1 MKIQP
6 DSQLRQLKVLMYLYF
21 PGGGIGRYTARLMP
35 ELSALGAHVEA
46 IVVPE
51 FQWKNLR
58 GYHTWPGL
66 KSISH
71 SNKLRRKARFLT
83 RQFSNPRRLAARVKE
98 VQPDIVH
105 ICSINH
111 LSYPTWEHLFP
122 NDGPRLAV
130 SVHDVQRQ
138 KGILCKPW
146 ERWQLQ
152 RFYRRADLLFVH
164 SVQQKQELMTF
175 ADVAENKIFVVPHGP
190 YEYPQ
195 TTESR
200 VQTRQRIKVPAT
212 ANLGLAFGLIRDEKN
227 LDKLVVSLKQTRN
240 DTHLLIAGSD
250 VGGHKPLQHYESL
263 ATREGLGDRVHF
275 ISGYVPD
282 EDIGNLFNSS
292 DWLALT
298 YSMSF
303 TSQSGVLSS
312 AVNYDLP
319 VLATPTPTFAE
330 TLNKYQIGVLCS
342 NDCVDAI
349 AAGIEKLRGLGSE
362 AFQFEAYR
370 KGNSWK
376 HNAAITH
383 VAYQSSCDELVN
395 DQSSYL

>member
-1 MKIQP
+1 MQIQP
-6 DSQLRQLKVLMYLYF
+6 DRKQSRQLRVLMYLYF

-46 IVVPE
+46 VVVPE
-51 FQWKNLR
+51 FQWKDMP

-71 SNKLRRKARFLT
+71 SNTLRRKARFLT

-111 LSYPTWEHLFP
+111 LSYPTWAHLFP
-122 NDGPRLAV
+122 SNGPKIAV
-130 SVHDVQRQ
+130 SVHDVRRQ

-164 SVQQKQELMTF
+164 SVQQKQDLMAF
-175 ADVAENKIFVVPHGP
+175 ADVAGNKIFVVPHGP

-195 TTESR
+195 ATESR
-200 VQTRQRIKVPAT
+200 VQTRQRLQVPDT

-227 LDKLVVSLKQTRN
+227 LDNLIVSLKQTRN

-250 VGGHKPLQHYESL
+250 VGGHKPLRHYQSL
-263 ATREGLGDRVHF
+263 ATREGLNDRVHF
-275 ISGYVPD
+275 MSGYIPD
-282 EDIGNLFNSS
+282 EDIGNLFKSS

-319 VLATPTPTFAE
+319 VLATPTATFAE
-330 TLNKYQIGVLCS
+330 ILDEYQIGALCS
-342 NDCVDAI
+342 DDSCDAI
-349 AAGIEKLRGLGSE
+349 SAGIKELRSHNRK
-362 AFQFEAYR
+362 AFQFEAYLN
-370 KGNSWK
+370 GNSWER
-376 HNAAITH
+376 NAAIT
-383 VAYQSSCDELVN
+383 VRAYESILQ
-395 DQSSYL
+395 